1 MKANRIIICVTVL
14 LAFGRVANM
23 VAGDATNGIVRRL
36 PVRLNPPAPQSLL
49 PAGANSGA
57 NPAAI
62 VVVPPT
68 QVISQPATE
77 LPKTVIAWDSET
89 KETTVAAGSPEARFT
104 FSLTNISSSNII
116 ITAVQTSCGCTVPH
130 GLPQMPWTLVPQT
143 NAQFDV
149 AMNLLGKAGVVTK
162 TVTVVTDHG
171 NKTLLVNATIKPAPA
186 AAMGDRQK
194 NQQMALADRQAVFK
208 GDCASCH
215 VEPAKGKS
223 DKDLYVAACG
233 ICHDAEHRASMVPDL
248 HALNYPTGE
257 EIWKNWT
264 VHGKPGTLMPAFS
277 IPEGGPL
284 TDDQIASLVSYLTK
298 AIPSRVAA
306 QLPKSPPAAN

>member
-1 MKANRIIICVTVL
+1 V
-14 LAFGRVANM
+14 VA
-23 VAGDATNGIVRRL
+23 
-36 PVRLNPPAPQSLL
+36 PA
-49 PAGANSGA
+49 
-57 NPAAI
+57 
-62 VVVPPT
+62 
-68 QVISQPATE
+68 ATE

-89 KETTVAAGSPEARFT
+89 KEATVNAGSPEARFT
-104 FSLTNISSSNII
+104 FSLTNVSSSNVI
-116 ITAVQTSCGCTVPH
+116 ITAVHTSCGCTVPH
-130 GLPQMPWTLVPQT
+130 GLPQMPWTLIPQT

-149 AMNLLGKAGVVTK
+149 AMNLVGKAGIVTK

-171 NKTLLVNATIKPAPA
+171 SKTLLVNSTIKPAPV

-194 NQQMALADRQAVFK
+194 NQQMALADPQAVFK

-223 DKDLYVAACG
+223 GKDLYVAACG

-257 EIWKNWT
+257 ETWKNWI

-277 IPEGGPL
+277 VPEGGPL
-284 TDDQIASLVSYLTK
+284 TDDQIASLVSYLTI